1 MSDIAALL
9 RRWDEAMSS
18 GDAAT
23 AAGLSPDDVAY
34 RDHRALGWEGLD
46 GRDALR
52 AWYQSM
58 FDGVDSLHLRSEVVE
73 EQGDTVLL
81 RQTGSF
87 RARPEEGGGEGE
99 LVTITLVT
107 IRDGAFARIEM
118 FEDEAAARAARDAG

>member
-9 RRWDEAMSS
+9 HRWDEAMSS

-34 RDHRALGWEGLD
+34 RDHRALGWEGID
-46 GRDALR
+46 GRAALQ

-58 FDGVDSLHLRSEVVE
+58 FDGVEELRVRTELLE
-73 EQGDTVLL
+73 AQGDTVLL

-87 RARPEEGGGEGE
+87 RARAEEGGGEGE
-99 LVTITLVT
+99 LVMATLVT
-107 IRDGAFARIEM
+107 MRDSLFARIEM
-118 FEDEAAARAARDAG
+118 FEDVDAARAARDAG